1 VTRLH
6 LRGGRV
12 LTPTGVVSDLVLED
26 GRVLWCGAD
35 APPGDGGRTV
45 DLAGRLVTPAFV
57 DAHAHLAATG
67 LALLG
72 VDLGAARS
80 AEEALH
86 LLTAHART
94 SRLAVVLGHSWDET
108 GWPDQRVFT
117 RAELDAAVG
126 GRPAYVGRVDVH
138 SAFASTALVDA
149 AGDLAGLDGWSDQG
163 PLTRDAHH
171 AVRDAQRRLLGPEDR
186 AAALLLALQTAAAR
200 GLGLVHELGAP
211 HISDPDDFATIER
224 LRVEHARD
232 GLVLPEVVGY
242 WGELGS
248 EGALDTVRELGCE
261 GAAGDLCVD
270 GSIGSRT
277 AALEQPF
284 AGGDGRGHLYLSA
297 DQVTDHVVACTEAGL
312 QAGFH
317 VIGDRAV
324 AAVVAGLEQA
334 ADKLGADALRS
345 ARHRLEH
352 VEMVSADQVAALA
365 RLGVTASVQ
374 PMFDGLWGAE
384 GGLYDQRLGAR
395 HRGMNPFGTMH
406 ASGVPLAF
414 GSDSP
419 VTPFDPWAGVR
430 AAVHH
435 HDPRERLDVATALEA
450 HTVGGW
456 RAARRDDGGRLEPGA
471 RAHLAVWDLADG
483 SASPDGLPSLDP
495 DHPLPVCVLTL
506 VDGAVAHDAG
516 GLLT

>member
-1 VTRLH
+1 MTRLH
-6 LRGGRV
+6 LRDGRV
-12 LTPTGVVSDLVLED
+12 LTPSGVVSDLVVEG
-26 GRVLWCGAD
+26 GRVLWSGD
-35 APPGDGGRTV
+35 GTPPGDAARTV

-57 DAHAHLAATG
+57 DSHAHLAATG

-80 AEEALH
+80 AEQALH
-86 LLTAHART
+86 LLTAHAPA

-108 GWPDQRVFT
+108 GWPDQRVFM

-138 SAFASTALVDA
+138 SAVASTALVDA
-149 AGDLAGLDGWSDQG
+149 AGDLTGLDGWSDQG

-200 GLGLVHELGAP
+200 GLGLLHELGAP

-224 LRVEHARD
+224 LRAEHARD
-232 GLVLPEVVGY
+232 GLALPEVVGY
-242 WGELGS
+242 WGELD
-248 EGALDTVRELGCE
+248 ALDKVRTLGCE
-261 GAAGDLCVD
+261 GAAGDLCMD

-277 AALEQPF
+277 AALEDTYDD
-284 AGGDGRGHLYLSA
+284 GDGRGHLYLTA
-297 DQVTDHVVACTEAGL
+297 DQVAAHVVACTEAGL

-317 VIGDRAV
+317 VIGDRAA
-324 AAVVAGLEQA
+324 AAVVAGFEQA
-334 ADKLGADALRS
+334 SDKLGEDTLRS

-352 VEMVSADQVAALA
+352 VEMVSADQVATLS

-384 GGLYDQRLGAR
+384 SGLYDQRLGDR

-435 HDPRERLDVATALEA
+435 HDPGERLDVATALEA

-456 RAARRDDGGRLEPGA
+456 RAARRDDGGRLEPGTP
-471 RAHLAVWDLADG
+471 AHLAVWDLPGG
-483 SASPDGLPSLDP
+483 SGNPDGLPSLDP
-495 DHPLPVCVLTL
+495 DDPLPVCVLTL